1 MPIKAILQSI
11 DGTLR
16 VSSLVDADGG
26 LNRCLPFGSVDADQS
41 TLESFPLLQHV
52 DAYCDVLF
60 TQSQMPQLLEE
71 LDLLVNRASDQESRS
86 LLERVRELA
95 VQCRDSNQLDLRFVG
110 D

>member
-1 MPIKAILQSI
+1 MPIEAILENI

-16 VSSLVDADGG
+16 VSGLVDTDGG
-26 LNRCLPFGSVDADQS
+26 LNRCLPFGSPDADQS
-41 TLESFPLLQHV
+41 TVESFPLLQTV

-71 LDLLVNRASDQESRS
+71 LDLLMNVASDQESRS
-86 LLERVRELA
+86 LLEEVRELA
-95 VQCRDSNQLDLRFVG
+95 MQCRDSNNLRLRFVG

>member
-1 MPIKAILQSI
+1 MPITAILENI
-11 DGTLR
+11 DGALR

-26 LNRCLPFGSVDADQS
+26 LNRCLPFGSQEVDQS

-71 LDLLVNRASDQESRS
+71 LNLVMNVASDQESRS
-86 LLERVRELA
+86 LLEKVRELA
-95 VQCRDSNQLDLRFVG
+95 MQCRDSNHLRLRFVG